1 MLDAK
6 DAKNITFDSINT
18 YIKEIEDGI
27 RKDASLGKY
36 SHEHILDA
44 DNEIACTIIKMLRD
58 AHYDVE
64 DQSIFGMDGNWRYR
78 LTITWDSNG

>member
-6 DAKNITFDSINT
+6 EAKNITFDSINT
-18 YIKEIEDGI
+18 YIKDIEDGI

-44 DNEIACTIIKMLRD
+44 DSEIAYSVIQALRD
-58 AHYDVE
+58 AHYDVKDE
-64 DQSIFGMDGNWRYR
+64 SIFGMDCNWRYR
-78 LTITWDSNG
+78 LLITWNSKG